1 MQGPP
6 IETGMISVLAGASS
20 QGLGAESLSPALNQR
35 SEGQTERPH
44 LQSPSWTRRVCASG
58 TAFGDSAHC

>member
-6 IETGMISVLAGASS
+6 TETGMIAVLAGASS
-20 QGLGAESLSPALNQR
+20 QGLGAESLSPALTQR
-35 SEGQTERPH
+35 SAGQTERPH
-44 LQSPSWTRRVCASG
+44 LKSRRWTRRVCASG